1 MQDHYVW
8 PAAQAVR
15 YGQAVRVERH
25 WWNGNQSLRGRRDV
39 YIRTDGELWEVEA
52 QAGGSAGRSK
62 LHHCPSRTSAEI
74 LAKAWLGGRPEWREL
89 AP

>member
-39 YIRTDGELWEVEA
+39 YIRTDGQQWEVEA
-52 QAGGSAGRSK
+52 RTGGSAGRSEV
-62 LHHCPSRTSAEI
+62 HHCPGQTSAEI

-89 AP
+89 TP